1 MALPQ
6 LTDEQRKAALKKAV
20 ETRQKRAQLKQRL
33 KNGQITF
40 TQAMADP
47 IAAKMRVRALIQAV
61 PKYGKAR
68 ALKLMEELGINE
80 SRRIQ
85 GLGKRQKEELLK
97 EFS

>member
-6 LTDEQRKAALKKAV
+6 LTDEERRAALKKAV
-20 ETRQKRAQLKQRL
+20 ETRQKRAKLKQRL

-40 TQAMADP
+40 IQAMSDP

-68 ALKLMEELGINE
+68 AMKLMEEIGINE
-80 SRRIQ
+80 SRRIR
-85 GLGKRQKEELLK
+85 GLGKRQKEDLLK
-97 EFS
+97 EFA